1 MDRWDLLEA
10 FVRIADTGSLS
21 SAAKALR
28 LTQPAISKRL
38 DRLERQVRT
47 RLVERGTRGIRLTD
61 AGAKYLEVVKR
72 LRAELEETESGLS
85 AARAGLSGTLR
96 LSLPTTLGTCW
107 MMRLIVDFQRQHPN
121 VEIEATLTDAVTDF
135 VSDATDVAVRI
146 GNVRSPTVV
155 ARPLGTYGY
164 VLVATPKYLEEHG
177 TPREL
182 DELKT
187 RPYYRWAFDAEEF
200 LLPSKELIRFTPP
213 ATLRLTNSTAI
224 LNVVL
229 CHAGVGRLPRY
240 AAQEHL
246 DAGELVEVLQAYE
259 IPRSQVSAVYLPSR
273 FVPERVRRFV
283 SFLVENTPRIPG
295 WRVP

>member
-38 DRLERQVRT
+38 DRLERQVKT

-72 LRAELEETESGLS
+72 LRSELEQTETSLS

-96 LSLPTTLGTCW
+96 LSLPTSLGQCW
-107 MMRLIVDFQRQHPN
+107 LMRLIVEFQKQHPH

-135 VSDATDVAVRI
+135 VSDATDVAVRV
-146 GNVRSPTVV
+146 GTVRSPTVV
-155 ARPLGTYGY
+155 AKPLGTYGY
-164 VLVATPKYLEEHG
+164 ALVATPRYLKEKGTPKTLEE
-177 TPREL
+177 L
-182 DELKT
+182 NAL
-187 RPYYRWAFDAEEF
+187 PYYRWAFDSEEF
-200 LLPSKELIRFTPP
+200 ILPSGELIRFTPP
-213 ATLRLTNSTAI
+213 SVLRLTNSAAI
-224 LNVVL
+224 MNVVL
-229 CHAGVGRLPRY
+229 CDAGIGRLPRY
-240 AAQEHL
+240 VSQEAI
-246 DAGELVEVLQAYE
+246 DRGQLVEVLSEFE

-273 FVPERVRRFV
+273 FVPERTRRFV

-295 WRVP
+295 WRAP